1 MSKIS
6 NLLPAFLWGTPR
18 RNVNN
23 VDSAETAK
31 EKQRIDELEVGI
43 LKFCGGVKLLDN
55 AFQSDELVQLRLYL
69 FNLVQNSPPPENP
82 AVYIEDLESEIDL
95 AIACLKRTKPDIHSE
110 QVKMLRLYLI
120 ALRRGGPTPPVI
132 ERLELDTVE

>member
-6 NLLPAFLWGTPR
+6 NLLRAFLWETPR
-18 RNVNN
+18 RNAN
-23 VDSAETAK
+23 STGTAK

-55 AFQSDELVQLRLYL
+55 AFQNDELVQLRLDL

-82 AVYIEDLESEIDL
+82 AVYIDDLESEIDL
-95 AIACLKRTKPDIHSE
+95 AIACLKRTKPDIHSK
-110 QVKMLRLYLI
+110 QVETLRLYLI
-120 ALRRGGPTPPVI
+120 ALRQGNPNPPVI
-132 ERLELDTVE
+132 DRLELNTVE